1 MTIEEAIAI
10 RERAVRLGLRRCC
23 DQCREDIETLEG
35 LSGSTNRGGFTIV
48 PPSLNTV
55 QERKPSVLGTRTEDA
70 ARRLR
75 RSIGRGSAA

>member
-1 MTIEEAIAI
+1 MTTEEAIEI
-10 RERAVRLGLRRCC
+10 RERAIRLGLRRCC
-23 DQCREDIETLEG
+23 EQCRDDIEALES
-35 LSGSTNRGGFTIV
+35 LSGGRTGGFTIV

-55 QERKPSVLGTRTEDA
+55 QERKPSVLGPSMEDA